1 MADAPT
7 ITELRP
13 FFPHSPATLGAPV
26 WVTWPGTGGELADV
40 AECAAVLH
48 GKIIAQTPSGL
59 IPFSGD
65 RMAGD
70 AAVWTVYEFGL
81 AQQRALI
88 GRELAE
94 QGLLPDNAA
103 EYVATHDFGRLVGEV
118 ARRG

>member
-13 FFPHSPATLGAPV
+13 FFPHSPAALGAPV
-26 WVTWPGTGGELADV
+26 WITWLGTGGELADV

-48 GKIIAQTPSGL
+48 GKIIAQASSGL

-65 RMAGD
+65 RTVGD

-118 ARRG
+118 TRRG

>member
-13 FFPHSPATLGAPV
+13 FFPHSPAALGAPL
-26 WVTWPGTGGELADV
+26 WITRPGTGGELADV
-40 AECAAVLH
+40 VECAAVLH
-48 GKIIAQTPSGL
+48 GKIIAQAPSGL
-59 IPFSGD
+59 VPFSSD
-65 RMAGD
+65 RTSGSS
-70 AAVWTVYEFGL
+70 AVWTVYEFGL
-81 AQQRALI
+81 AQQRALL

-118 ARRG
+118 TRRG